1 MFQCYNLHLFHI
13 GILTNFKALKKFL
26 EANLDPYEVKFES
39 ETDTEAIAKVQ
50 IKNLTTI

>member
-1 MFQCYNLHLFHI
+1 MFQYYNLLLLHI

-26 EANLDPYEVKFES
+26 ETNLNPYEGKFES
-39 ETDTEAIAKVQ
+39 ETDTEAIAKVH

>member
-1 MFQCYNLHLFHI
+1 MFQYYNLHLLHV

-26 EANLDPYEVKFES
+26 ETNLNPYDAKFES

-50 IKNLTTI
+50 INHLVTP